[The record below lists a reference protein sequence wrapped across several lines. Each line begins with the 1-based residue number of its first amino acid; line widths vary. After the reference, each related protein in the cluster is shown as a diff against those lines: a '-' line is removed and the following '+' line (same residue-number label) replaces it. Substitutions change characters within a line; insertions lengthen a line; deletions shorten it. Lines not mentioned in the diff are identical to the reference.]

1 MKNAIISCCLIFTM
15 SCKKQNIK
23 AVNLTAVNNVT
34 TQYTTT
40 QTSLNYFDSQKRKN
54 LEPYKLKL
62 SSKKLQN
69 NEYDL
74 SISMELFNAAHF
86 ISPNAKRD
94 FKGKFKVVFN
104 ATDKFNLLGKLI
116 ETPLSVEEYDEH
128 PFTNGTVN
136 WVRENTTYRQK
147 IKLNSTKDFQVKGYI
162 QFTIEPRCTL
172 EKTPFI
178 IKQINGK
185 MKIELLGC

>member
-1 MKNAIISCCLIFTM
+1 MKNVIICYCLIFTI

-23 AVNLTAVNNVT
+23 DTNLTAVNNIAS
-34 TQYTTT
+34 QYTTT
-40 QTSLNYFDSQKRKN
+40 QTSLNYFDSKKRKN
-54 LEPYKLKL
+54 TEPYKLKL
-62 SSKKLQN
+62 ASKKLQN

-74 SISMELFNAAHF
+74 SISMELFNNAHF
-86 ISPNAKRD
+86 ISPNAKRK

-104 ATDKFNLLGKLI
+104 TTDKFSLLDKLI

-136 WVRENTTYRQK
+136 WVRKNTSYRQK
-147 IKLNSTKDFQVKGYI
+147 IKLNSTKNFQVKGYI

-172 EKTPFI
+172 EKIPFI
-178 IKQINGK
+178 IKHENSE
-185 MKIELLGC
+185 MRIELFGC